1 MTEVSVFARMA
12 GKRRHFRD
20 LSLQVLSGVE
30 ESFDFVKFAEN
41 IGLPPFS
48 VFNTLTGYR
57 PYSHSVREN
66 GSRRELFLLLAFFWP
81 GLINPL
87 ST

>member
-1 MTEVSVFARMA
+1 MPGWQEKEGIFAICLNRFCP
-12 GKRRHFRD
+12 GLKK
-20 LSLQVLSGVE
+20 
-30 ESFDFVKFAEN
+30 SFDFVKFAEN

-48 VFNTLTGYR
+48 VFNALTGYR

-66 GSRRELFLLLAFFWP
+66 GSRREAFILLAFFWP

>member
-1 MTEVSVFARMA
+1 MSQ
-12 GKRRHFRD
+12 
-20 LSLQVLSGVE
+20 QVLSGVE

-66 GSRRELFLLLAFFWP
+66 GSRREAFILLAFFWP